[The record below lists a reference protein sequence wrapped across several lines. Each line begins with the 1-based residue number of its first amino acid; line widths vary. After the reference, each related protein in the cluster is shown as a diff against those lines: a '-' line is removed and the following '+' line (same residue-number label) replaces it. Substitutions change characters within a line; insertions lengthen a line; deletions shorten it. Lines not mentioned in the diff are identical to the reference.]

1 MTPARFASGH
11 SLPSAENLFV
21 VSPRS
26 PARPMLWPDGAI
38 DLI

>member
-1 MTPARFASGH
+1 MTPRD
-11 SLPSAENLFV
+11 SLLAIRSQVRRIYSSLG
-21 VSPRS
+21 S

>member
-21 VSPRS
+21 VSPWS
-26 PARPMLWPDGAI
+26 PAPTYALARRRH
-38 DLI
+38 